1 MKEGFIRPCMHPSIG
16 LQKYLLS
23 PTICCQREP
32 GAGSFRAEHFV
43 EFEFWRVFSS
53 QTGREDGTHSSSTP
67 EKSTSEDDY
76 QPDAPVIMPFHFTNW
91 LSSNDLQNVD
101 GDGSQSPTQQ
111 QPLTAPP
118 SASIPGHLRESGGS
132 LEAQL
137 RFDRQL
143 RPKSLAVDLATAV
156 EIGASKPPLVERHNG
171 QDAPGCPKPPVESF
185 FGMPLAA
192 ILRRHP
198 DGGGGGSPGTPASAA
213 CRSTAAL
220 THPCYGSTSFGVSY
234 GTAVSMGSCSERADR
249 SGIPLGRATVF
260 TQQSQRPLAP
270 RTNAN
275 VSLNGIPVTPSRQQ
289 AMKFTSSPS
298 KQDNC
303 MVTSGIGG
311 ENTARVSSVS
321 SVASNGSS
329 VLEEIRPCAAGLNA
343 SEWNSLMKQTK
354 ERSRCFG

>member
-1 MKEGFIRPCMHPSIG
+1 
-16 LQKYLLS
+16 
-23 PTICCQREP
+23 
-32 GAGSFRAEHFV
+32 
-43 EFEFWRVFSS
+43 
-53 QTGREDGTHSSSTP
+53 
-67 EKSTSEDDY
+67 
-76 QPDAPVIMPFHFTNW
+76 MPFHFTNW

-101 GDGSQSPTQQ
+101 GDGGQSPTQQ

-118 SASIPGHLRESGGS
+118 SASIPRHLRESAGS

-171 QDAPGCPKPPVESF
+171 QDAPGCPKPPAESF

-198 DGGGGGSPGTPASAA
+198 DGGGGASPGTPASAA
-213 CRSTAAL
+213 CRPTAAL

-329 VLEEIRPCAAGLNA
+329 ILEEMRPCVAGLNGA
-343 SEWNSLMKQTK
+343 KQLD
-354 ERSRCFG
+354 EAN